1 MFAVLPVGKVRTVS
15 TYRKEILMSNSTILQ
30 VSARLDSDKQ
40 WSTLFDILHDYG
52 EELTA
57 VWLKGEKEL
66 SLSFAEMTRRADDY
80 AAWLTENTPEGGW
93 IAISVD
99 TCPNWPTLFWGVIRS
114 GHNALLLDASAT
126 DTMTQSL
133 LEEAGC
139 KVIISR
145 KPRGLS
151 GDIKQIDYKAVA
163 DAPRTIGFNP
173 VWGEYVAMCTSGTTG
188 RSRIFAYSGPAVC
201 EQALAAVQIHSENK
215 RIIRDDNRGR
225 KALAF
230 LPFHHVFGFMANVI
244 LVPFCGE
251 TNVYLPDRTP
261 NSIMNV
267 CRHFPPNLLIVVPL
281 VGNNLVKSLNKSVK
295 KEKPYRR
302 WLYRASTGVSLSV
315 QSVAPSFGLRL
326 AQQRLFAAIDA
337 KMLGNEVDVVILGGS
352 HTPAETLRSLNAL
365 GYYTVNGF
373 GMTETAIN
381 GFETSL
387 SLRKRLNGSVGST
400 LGSAQY
406 RVNADEGAKTGELQI
421 RGAGIHSGRVVQ
433 GEVLPPDTL
442 EGGWFP
448 TGDVAKMDD
457 TGRVFIKGR
466 LKDVIINE
474 SGENVYP
481 DDLED
486 SFSALPGVEQ
496 MCIVGFRRR
505 RKDRNEDV
513 VLVLNVGENYTD
525 TNYLNGL
532 AARIA
537 AINTRLPLNAH
548 IDRALVTPMSLP
560 LVSGIKV
567 KRIELKRLYEEKELI
582 YRELDLKAQN
592 AGAEISA
599 IEKEHAKSVV
609 QDEIRKKVRAMYAE
623 ALDIPEK
630 EISDKANFIEDL
642 QGDSLQVL
650 SIALKA
656 EEEWGI
662 TIPAEEYG
670 RCATVESMSRVVE
683 ELLNGTSDAGKPK
696 ERVPVR
702 PVTRFEDSPEY
713 LHFLERQKALVGNG
727 DNPYFVAHESPLLD
741 TGIVDGKEILEFGSY
756 NYVGMSGRKEVKDA
770 AKAAIDKY
778 GTSASGSRLLAGE
791 KMIHKELEAELADWK
806 HTEDAIVCVGGHSTN
821 VTFVG
826 NFCGKNDLILYD
838 ALAHNSIEQGCKLS
852 DATSRPFPHSDVAAL
867 ESILKSQR
875 AYFEKVLIVIEG
887 AYSMDGDIAPVP
899 DFVRVKKEYGCF
911 LMVDE
916 AHSACVIGEH
926 GGGVDE
932 YFGLNGDDIDI
943 KYGTLSKGLGTCGGY
958 LAGKKCLIDYLRYN
972 MPGFVF
978 SVGISPALAAGSLA
992 AIRTLRS
999 HPEIMEHLR
1008 TAIRSFTESAKRRH
1022 LDICLAGET
1031 AVLPVLVGKD
1041 EDAWLLS
1048 NELKKR
1054 GVSVP
1059 PAMYP
1064 AVPKGKARLRFCVI
1078 SEHKPE
1084 QIEKALDI
1092 LEATAKEFDIE
1103 LPRRNYDS

>member
-1 MFAVLPVGKVRTVS
+1 
-15 TYRKEILMSNSTILQ
+15 MSNMDALS
-30 VSARLDSDKQ
+30 VSARLEADK
-40 WSTLFDILHDYG
+40 SLAALFDILRDYG
-52 EELTA
+52 ETPAAL
-57 VWLKGEKEL
+57 WLKGEEEL
-66 SLSFAEMTRRADDY
+66 SLSYAEMTRRADDY
-80 AAWLTENTPEGGW
+80 ASLLSSLASDHGW
-93 IAISVD
+93 IAIAVD
-99 TCPNWPTLFWGVIRS
+99 TCHDWPTLFWGVIRS
-114 GHNALLLDASAT
+114 GHNALLLDASAA
-126 DTMTQSL
+126 DSMIQSL
-133 LEEAGC
+133 LDEAGC

-145 KPRGLS
+145 KPRGLT
-151 GDIKQIDYKAVA
+151 GDVRQIDFKTVVN
-163 DAPRTIGFNP
+163 APRTIGFTP
-173 VWGEYVAMCTSGTTG
+173 VWGNYVAMCTSGTTG
-188 RSRIFAYSGPAVC
+188 RSRIFAYSGEAVC
-201 EQALAAVQIHSENK
+201 EQALASVQVYHANQRVIHS
-215 RIIRDDNRGR
+215 DNRGR
-225 KALAF
+225 KLLAF
-230 LPFHHVFGFMANVI
+230 LPFHHVLGFMANVI
-244 LVPFCGE
+244 WGCFLGAA
-251 TNVYLPDRTP
+251 NVYLPDRTP
-261 NSIMNV
+261 NSIINV
-267 CRHFPPNLLIVVPL
+267 CRHFPPNLLVVVPL
-281 VGNNLVKSLNKSVK
+281 VGNSLVKSMNKTLK
-295 KEKPYRR
+295 KETPVKR
-302 WLYRASTGVSLSV
+302 SLFKAMNGLSLAM
-315 QSVAPSFGLRL
+315 QAVAPKAGLRL
-326 AQQRLFAAIDA
+326 AEKRLFASVNNKLLGTEVEAI
-337 KMLGNEVDVVILGGS
+337 ILGGS
-352 HTPAETLRSLNAL
+352 HTPVETLRSLNAL
-365 GYYTVNGF
+365 GYYTINGY
-373 GMTETAIN
+373 GMTETAVT
-381 GFETSL
+381 GFETSMR
-387 SLRKRLNGSVGST
+387 LRKRLNGSVGCS
-400 LGSAQY
+400 LGAAEY
-406 RVNADEGAKTGELQI
+406 RIANPGENGNGELQI
-421 RGAGIHSGRVVQ
+421 RGAGIHSGRVVH
-433 GEVLPPDTL
+433 GEVLPPDVL
-442 EGGWFP
+442 DGGWFP
-448 TGDVAKMDD
+448 TGDVAGMDAS
-457 TGRVFIKGR
+457 GRVYIRGR

-486 SFSALPGVEQ
+486 AFSALSGAEQ
-496 MCIVGFRRR
+496 ICVVGFRRNKR
-505 RKDRNEDV
+505 DNNEDV
-513 VLVLNVGENYTD
+513 VLVMNVGENYSD
-525 TNYLNGL
+525 NAYLNAL
-532 AARIA
+532 AGKVA
-537 AINTRLPLNAH
+537 AVNARLPLYSQL
-548 IDRALVTPMSLP
+548 DRALVTPMTLP

-567 KRIELKRLYEEKELI
+567 KRIELKRMYDEGELI
-582 YRELDLKAQN
+582 YRELDLRSQS
-592 AGAEISA
+592 AGAEIA
-599 IEKEHAKSVV
+599 AV
-609 QDEIRKKVRAMYAE
+609 QKAPGKTAVRDEIRRKVRAMYAE

-630 EISDKANFIEDL
+630 DITDSAHFIEDL

-670 RCATVESMSRVVE
+670 QCATVEGMARVVE
-683 ELLNGTSDAGKPK
+683 TLLNGPVPGEKPA

-702 PVTRFEDSPEY
+702 PITRFEDTPEY
-713 LHFLERQKALVGNG
+713 LHFLERQKALIGNG

-756 NYVGMSGRKEVKDA
+756 NYVGMSGRKEVKEA

-791 KMIHKELEAELADWK
+791 KMIHKELEKEIADWK

-826 NFCGKNDLILYD
+826 NFCGKKDLILYD

-867 ESILKSQR
+867 ESILKNQR
-875 AYFEKVLIVIEG
+875 AYYEKVLIVIEG

-916 AHSACVIGEH
+916 AHSACVIGQT

-932 YFGLNGDDIDI
+932 YFNLDGNDIDI

-958 LAGKKCLIDYLRYN
+958 LAGKKCMIDYLRYN

-1008 TAIRSFTESAKRRH
+1008 TAIKAFSDSARRRH

-1041 EDAWLLS
+1041 EDAWFLS

-1084 QIEKALDI
+1084 QIERALDI
-1092 LEATAKEFDIE
+1092 LEATAKEFGIE
-1103 LPRRNYDS
+1103 LPRRNYD

>member
-1 MFAVLPVGKVRTVS
+1 
-15 TYRKEILMSNSTILQ
+15 MSNLDALSVSERLEADKSLNNLFTIL
-30 VSARLDSDKQ
+30 RE
-40 WSTLFDILHDYG
+40 YG
-52 EELTA
+52 EATA
-57 VWLKGEKEL
+57 ALWLNGEQEM
-66 SLSFAEMTRRADDY
+66 SRSYAEMARRADDY
-80 AAWLTENTPEGGW
+80 AACLQSLVPDGGW
-93 IAISVD
+93 IALAVD
-99 TCPNWPTLFWGVIRS
+99 TCYEWPSLYWGILRS
-114 GHNALLLDASAT
+114 GHNALLLDAGAG
-126 DTMTQSL
+126 DPMIQGL
-133 LEEAGC
+133 LDEAGC
-139 KVIISR
+139 KIIISR
-145 KPRGLS
+145 KPRGLA
-151 GDIKQIDYKAVA
+151 GNIRQIDYKTVK
-163 DAPRTIGFNP
+163 DAPRIIGFEP
-173 VWGEYVAMCTSGTTG
+173 TWGEYTAMCTSGTTG
-188 RSRIFAYSGPAVC
+188 RSRIYAYNGEAIC
-201 EQALAAVQIHSENK
+201 EQALKSVSVFRNNQ
-215 RIIRDDNRGR
+215 RIIGLDNTGR
-225 KALAF
+225 RILCF
-230 LPFHHVFGFMANVI
+230 LPFHHVLGFMACVI
-244 LVPFCGE
+244 WAHFMGMSC
-251 TNVYLPDRTP
+251 VYLPDRTP
-261 NSIMNV
+261 SSIQRA
-267 CRHFPPNLLIVVPL
+267 CRHFPPHMAVVVPL
-281 VGNNLVKSLNKSVK
+281 VGNSLVKSLERTLK
-295 KEKPYRR
+295 KESAGKRTQFK
-302 WLYRASTGVSLSV
+302 LMTGLSLGL
-315 QSVAPSFGLRL
+315 QRIAPART
-326 AQQRLFAAIDA
+326 
-337 KMLGNEVDVVILGGS
+337 LGWAEKKVFREITPKLLGSELDVLILGGS
-352 HTPAETLRSLNAL
+352 HAPAETLRTLNAL
-365 GYYTVNGF
+365 GYYTVVGY

-381 GFETSL
+381 GFENAMSL
-387 SLRKRLNGSVGST
+387 KYRLNGSVGAA
-400 LGSAQY
+400 LGTAEY
-406 RVNADEGAKTGELQI
+406 RIAGADRPGQSGELQV
-421 RGAGIHSGRVVQ
+421 RGPGIHSGRLVS
-433 GEVLPPDTL
+433 GEMLPPDTL
-442 EGGWFP
+442 EDGWYP
-448 TGDVAKMDD
+448 TGDIAEMDAG
-457 TGRVFIKGR
+457 GRVYIKGR

-481 DDLED
+481 DDMED
-486 SFSALPGVEQ
+486 AFASLRGVEQ
-496 MCIVGFRRR
+496 LSVVGFRRNKR
-505 RKDRNEDV
+505 DSNEDI
-513 VLVLNVGENYTD
+513 VLVMNVGENYSD
-525 TNYLNGL
+525 SEYLNTL
-532 AARIA
+532 AGQVA
-537 AINTRLPLNAH
+537 AANSRLPLYTQL
-548 IDRALVTPMSLP
+548 DRAIVTPSVLP

-567 KRIELKRLYEEKELI
+567 KRIELKRLWEEKELI
-582 YRELDLKAQN
+582 YRELDLHEGS
-592 AGAEISA
+592 AGSEVGASG
-599 IEKEHAKSVV
+599 KESSPAAVR
-609 QDEIRKKVRAMYAE
+609 DEIRRKVRALYAE
-623 ALDIPEK
+623 ALEIPES
-630 EISDKANFIEDL
+630 EIGDNAHFIEDL

-650 SIALKA
+650 SMALKA

-670 RCATVESMSRVVE
+670 QCATVNGMAQVVE
-683 ELLNGTSDAGKPK
+683 ALLKGPVQENRAA

-702 PVTRFEDSPEY
+702 PITRFEDTPEY
-713 LHFLERQKALVGNG
+713 LHFVERQKALVGSG

-756 NYVGMSGRKEVKDA
+756 NYVGMSGRKEVKEA

-791 KMIHKELEAELADWK
+791 KMVHKELEAESADWK

-852 DATSRPFPHSDVAAL
+852 DATSRPFPHSDPKAL
-867 ESILKSQR
+867 ETILKSQR
-875 AYFEKVLIVIEG
+875 AYYEKVLIVIEG

-899 DFVRVKKEYGCF
+899 EFVRIKKEYGCF

-916 AHSACVIGEH
+916 AHSACVIGKT

-932 YFGLNGDDIDI
+932 YFGLDGNDIDI

-992 AIRTLRS
+992 AIRTLRA

-1008 TAIRSFTESAKRRH
+1008 TAIRSFAESARRRH

-1092 LEATAKEFDIE
+1092 LEATAREFGIE
-1103 LPRRNYDS
+1103 LPRRHYD

>member
-1 MFAVLPVGKVRTVS
+1 
-15 TYRKEILMSNSTILQ
+15 MSNMDVLS
-30 VSARLDSDKQ
+30 VSSRLKADK
-40 WSTLFDILHDYG
+40 SLVALFDILRDYG
-52 EELTA
+52 DA
-57 VWLKGEKEL
+57 PAAFWLKGEEEL

-80 AAWLTENTPEGGW
+80 ASFLSSLVPDHGW
-93 IAISVD
+93 IAIAVD
-99 TCPNWPTLFWGVIRS
+99 TCHDWPTLFWGVVRS
-114 GHNALLLDASAT
+114 GHNALLLDASAA
-126 DTMTQSL
+126 DSMLQSL
-133 LEEAGC
+133 LDEAGC

-151 GDIKQIDYKAVA
+151 GDVRQIDFKTVVN
-163 DAPRTIGFNP
+163 APRTIGFTP
-173 VWGEYVAMCTSGTTG
+173 VWGSYVAMCTSGTTG
-188 RSRIFAYSGPAVC
+188 RSRIFAYSGEAVC
-201 EQALAAVQIHSENK
+201 EQALASVQVFQANPRVICS
-215 RIIRDDNRGR
+215 DNRGR
-225 KALAF
+225 KLLAF
-230 LPFHHVFGFMANVI
+230 LPFHHVLGFMANV
-244 LVPFCGE
+244 VWGGFVGVA
-251 TNVYLPDRTP
+251 NVYLPDRTP
-261 NSIMNV
+261 NSIINI
-267 CRHFPPNLLIVVPL
+267 CRHFPPNLMVVVPL
-281 VGNNLVKSLNKSVK
+281 VGNSLVKSLNKTLK
-295 KEKPYRR
+295 KESRARR
-302 WLYRASTGVSLSV
+302 SLFKVSGTLSLGL
-315 QSVAPSFGLRL
+315 QTVAPKAGLRL
-326 AQQRLFAAIDA
+326 AQKKLFASVNNKLLGTELDA
-337 KMLGNEVDVVILGGS
+337 LIFGGS
-352 HTPAETLRSLNAL
+352 HTPAETLRTLNSL
-365 GYYTVNGF
+365 GYYTVNGY
-373 GMTETAIN
+373 GMTETAIT

-387 SLRKRLNGSVGST
+387 SLRKRLNGSVGRT
-400 LGSAQY
+400 LGAAEY
-406 RVNADEGAKTGELQI
+406 RIANKAENGNGELQI
-421 RGAGIHSGRVVQ
+421 RGAGIHSGRVVH
-433 GEVLPPDTL
+433 GEILPPDVID
-442 EGGWFP
+442 GGWYP
-448 TGDVAKMDD
+448 TGDVAGMDS
-457 TGRVFIKGR
+457 TGRVFIRGR

-486 SFSALPGVEQ
+486 AFSAISGVEQ
-496 MCIVGFRRR
+496 ICVVGFRRNKR
-505 RKDRNEDV
+505 DNNEDV
-513 VLVLNVGENYTD
+513 VLVMNVGENYSD
-525 TNYLNGL
+525 SSYLNTL
-532 AARIA
+532 AGRVA
-537 AINTRLPLNAH
+537 AVNARLPLYSQL
-548 IDRALVTPMSLP
+548 DRAIVTPMALP

-567 KRIELKRLYEEKELI
+567 KRIELKRMYDEKELI
-582 YRELDLKAQN
+582 YRELDLRSQS
-592 AGAEISA
+592 AGAEIA
-599 IEKEHAKSVV
+599 AATKAPGKTAVR
-609 QDEIRKKVRAMYAE
+609 DEIRRKVRSMYAE

-630 EISDKANFIEDL
+630 DITDTAHFIEDL

-670 RCATVESMSRVVE
+670 QCATVEGMSRVVE
-683 ELLNGTSDAGKPK
+683 TLLNGPVQGEKPA

-702 PVTRFEDSPEY
+702 PITRFEDTPEY
-713 LHFLERQKALVGNG
+713 IHFLERQKALIGSG

-756 NYVGMSGRKEVKDA
+756 NYVGMSGRKEVREA

-791 KMIHKELEAELADWK
+791 KMIHKELEKEIADWK

-826 NFCGKNDLILYD
+826 NFCGKKDLILYD

-867 ESILKSQR
+867 ESILKNQR
-875 AYFEKVLIVIEG
+875 AYYEKVLIVIEG

-916 AHSACVIGEH
+916 AHSACVIGQT

-932 YFGLNGDDIDI
+932 YFGLDGNDIDI

-958 LAGKKCLIDYLRYN
+958 LAGKKCMIDYLRYN

-1008 TAIRSFTESAKRRH
+1008 TAIKAFSDSARRRH

-1041 EDAWLLS
+1041 EDAWFLS

-1084 QIEKALDI
+1084 QIERALDI
-1092 LEATAKEFDIE
+1092 LEATAKEFGIE
-1103 LPRRNYDS
+1103 LPRRNYD

>member
-1 MFAVLPVGKVRTVS
+1 MSQTD
-15 TYRKEILMSNSTILQ
+15 LMQAT
-30 VSARLDSDKQ
+30 ARLENDKRLPA
-40 WSTLFDILHDYG
+40 LFDLIRDYG
-52 EELTA
+52 DVPCG
-57 VWLKGEKEL
+57 VWLKGEEKL
-66 SLSFAEMTRRADDY
+66 SMSYAEMARRADDY
-80 AAWLTENTPEGGW
+80 AAYLKENTPAEGW
-93 IAISVD
+93 IGIAVD
-99 TCPNWPTLFWGVIRS
+99 TCPNWPSLFWGVLRS
-114 GHNALLLDASAT
+114 GHNALLLDASAA
-126 DTMTQSL
+126 DNMIQGL

-139 KVIISR
+139 RVIISR

-151 GDIKQIDYKAVA
+151 GDIRQIDYRAVA
-163 DAPRTIGFNP
+163 DAPRTIGFTP
-173 VWGEYVAMCTSGTTG
+173 AWGEYVAMCTSGTTG
-188 RSRIFAYSGPAVC
+188 TSRIFAYSGAAVC
-201 EQALAAVQIHSENK
+201 EQALTSMYIFRNNPRVIHRENA
-215 RIIRDDNRGR
+215 GR
-225 KALAF
+225 LCLAF
-230 LPFHHVFGFMANVI
+230 LPFHHVLGFMANMVWI
-244 LVPFCGE
+244 PFLGA

-281 VGNNLVKSLNKSVK
+281 VGNNLVKSLERSMK
-295 KEKPYRR
+295 KEKAVRR
-302 WLYRASTGVSLSV
+302 WLYRASSRLSLAV
-315 QSVAPSFGLRL
+315 QYIAPGFGLRL
-326 AQQRLFAAIDA
+326 AEKHLFAGIDSRL
-337 KMLGNEVDVVILGGS
+337 LGTEVEALILGGS
-352 HTPAETLRSLNAL
+352 HTPTETLRTLNAL
-365 GYYTVNGF
+365 GYYTINGY
-373 GMTETAIN
+373 GMTETAVN
-381 GFETSL
+381 GFETSM
-387 SLRKRLNGSVGST
+387 SLRRRLSGSVGAT
-400 LGSAQY
+400 LGSAEY
-406 RVNADEGAKTGELQI
+406 RIAGEKGAKTGELQV
-421 RGAGIHSGRVVQ
+421 RGPGIHSGRVVK
-433 GEVLPPDTL
+433 GKILPPDTL
-442 EGGWFP
+442 DGGWFP
-448 TGDVAKMDD
+448 TGDIASMDT
-457 TGRVFIKGR
+457 TGRVTIKGR

-486 SFSALPGVEQ
+486 AFSALSGAEQ
-496 MCIVGFRRR
+496 ICVVGFPRNKR
-505 RKDRNEDV
+505 DNNEDV
-513 VLVLNVGENYTD
+513 TLVLNVGNNYTD
-525 TNYLNGL
+525 KQYLDTL
-532 AARIA
+532 AGKVA
-537 AINTRLPLNAH
+537 AVNTRLPLYAQL
-548 IDRALVTPMSLP
+548 DRAIVTPMNLP

-567 KRIELKRLYEEKELI
+567 KRIELKRMYEAKELI
-582 YRELDLKAQN
+582 YRELDLRAQS
-592 AGAEISA
+592 AGAEVAAVSA
-599 IEKEHAKSVV
+599 ENRTRSAL
-609 QDEIRKKVRAMYAE
+609 QDQIRNKVRAMYAE

-630 EISDKANFIEDL
+630 EISDRANFIEDL

-670 RCATVESMSRVVE
+670 QCATVEGMARVVE
-683 ELLNGTSDAGKPK
+683 ELLNGGAENSKPK

-702 PVTRFEDSPEY
+702 PITRFENSPEY
-713 LHFLERQKALVGNG
+713 LHFLERQKALVGSG

-756 NYVGMSGRKEVKDA
+756 NYIGMSGRKEVKEA

-791 KMIHKELEAELADWK
+791 KMVHKELEKEIADWK

-852 DATSRPFPHSDVAAL
+852 DATSRPFPHSDPAAL

-875 AYFEKVLIVIEG
+875 AYYEKVLIVIEG

-899 DFVRVKKEYGCF
+899 EFVRIKKEYGCF

-932 YFGLNGDDIDI
+932 YFHLDANDIDI

-978 SVGISPALAAGSLA
+978 SVGISPALAAGSLE
-992 AIRTLRS
+992 AIRLLRS

-1008 TAIRSFTESAKRRH
+1008 TAIRSFAESAKRRH

-1084 QIEKALDI
+1084 QIERALDI
-1092 LEATAKEFDIE
+1092 LENTAKEFGIE
-1103 LPRRNYDS
+1103 LPRRNYD

>member
-1 MFAVLPVGKVRTVS
+1 MLKPAIW
-15 TYRKEILMSNSTILQ
+15 KEALMSNMDFHQ
-30 VSARLDSDKQ
+30 VSSRLEADKQ
-40 WSTLFDILHDYG
+40 FSALFDVMREYG
-52 EELTA
+52 DTPAA
-57 VWLKGEKEL
+57 VWLKGDEEL
-66 SLSFAEMTRRADDY
+66 SLSYKEMIRRADDF
-80 AAWLTENTPEGGW
+80 AAFLMAGTPEGGW
-93 IAISVD
+93 IALAVD
-99 TCPNWPTLFWGVIRS
+99 TCPNWPSLFWGTIRS
-114 GHNALLLDASAT
+114 GHNVLLLDASAS
-126 DTMTQSL
+126 DSMLQGL
-133 LEEAGC
+133 LDEAGC

-145 KPRGLS
+145 KPRGLT
-151 GDIKQIDYKAVA
+151 GDIHQVDYRDVA
-163 DAPRTIGFNP
+163 NAPRAIGFKP

-188 RSRIFAYSGPAVC
+188 RSRIFVYSGRAVC
-201 EQALAAVQIHSENK
+201 EQALASLQINQANP
-215 RIIRDDNRGR
+215 RIIHADNRGR
-225 KALAF
+225 RVLAF
-230 LPFHHVFGFMANVI
+230 LPFHHVLGFMANIV
-244 LVPFCGE
+244 LVLFLGA
-251 TNVYLPDRTP
+251 TNVYLQDRTP
-261 NSIMNV
+261 KSIMNA

-281 VGNNLVKSLNKSVK
+281 VGNNLVKSLKKSVK
-295 KEKPYRR
+295 KEKAFRR
-302 WLYRASTGVSLSV
+302 WLFRASTTLSLGI

-326 AQQRLFAAIDA
+326 AQKRLFAGIDT
-337 KMLGNEVDVVILGGS
+337 KLLGTEVDVLILGGS
-352 HTPAETLRSLNAL
+352 HTPMETLRTLNAL
-365 GYYTVNGF
+365 GYYTVNGY

-381 GFETSL
+381 GFETSM
-387 SLRKRLNGSVGST
+387 SLRKRLNGSVGT
-400 LGSAQY
+400 ALGAAEY
-406 RVNADEGAKTGELQI
+406 RVSGESGAKTGELQI
-421 RGAGIHSGRVVQ
+421 RGDVIHSGRVVQ
-433 GEVLPPDTL
+433 GQVLPPDTL
-442 EGGWFP
+442 DGGWFP
-448 TGDVAKMDD
+448 TGDVAVMDR
-457 TGRVFIKGR
+457 TGRVTIKGR

-486 SFSALPGVEQ
+486 AFSALSGVEQ
-496 MCIVGFRRR
+496 ICVVGFPRNKR
-505 RKDRNEDV
+505 DNNEDV

-525 TNYLNGL
+525 QDYLNRL
-532 AARIA
+532 AGRVA
-537 AINTRLPLNAH
+537 AVNARLPLYAQL
-548 IDRALVTPMSLP
+548 DRALVTPMNLP

-567 KRIELKRLYEEKELI
+567 KRIELKRMYEEKELI
-582 YRELDLKAQN
+582 YRELDLRAQS
-592 AGAEISA
+592 AGAEVAAAAEKSRNQSA
-599 IEKEHAKSVV
+599 M
-609 QDEIRKKVRAMYAE
+609 QDEIRRKVRAMYAE
-623 ALDIPEK
+623 ALDMPEK
-630 EISDKANFIEDL
+630 EISDTANFIEDL

-670 RCATVESMSRVVE
+670 QCATVASMAQVVE
-683 ELLNGTSDAGKPK
+683 NLLNGNVPGSKPR

-702 PVTRFEDSPEY
+702 PVIRFEDSPEY
-713 LHFLERQKALVGNG
+713 LHFMERQKALVGNG
-727 DNPYFVAHESPLLD
+727 DNPYFVCHESPLLD
-741 TGIVDGKEILEFGSY
+741 TGIVDGKQILEFGSY

-791 KMIHKELEAELADWK
+791 KMVHKELEKEIADWK

-867 ESILKSQR
+867 ESILKNQR
-875 AYFEKVLIVIEG
+875 AYYEKVLIIIEG
-887 AYSMDGDIAPVP
+887 AYSMDGDIAPLP

-916 AHSACVIGEH
+916 AHSACVIGQT

-932 YFGLNGDDIDI
+932 YFNLDGNDIDI

-999 HPEIMEHLR
+999 HPEIMDNLR
-1008 TAIRSFTESAKRRH
+1008 AAIKAFADSAKRRH

-1084 QIEKALDI
+1084 QIEHALDI
-1092 LEATAKEFDIE
+1092 LESTAQEFGIE
-1103 LPRRNYDS
+1103 LPRRIYD

>member
-1 MFAVLPVGKVRTVS
+1 
-15 TYRKEILMSNSTILQ
+15 MSNTDALS
-30 VSARLDSDKQ
+30 VSEQLKADKTLA
-40 WSTLFDILHDYG
+40 TLFEIIRSYG
-52 EELTA
+52 DTPA
-57 VWLKGEKEL
+57 AFWLKGEEEL
-66 SLSFAEMTRRADDY
+66 SLSYAEMARRADDF
-80 AAWLTENTPEGGW
+80 ASCLSSLIPEKGW
-93 IAISVD
+93 VAIAVD
-99 TCPNWPTLFWGVIRS
+99 TCHNWPTLFWGVIRS
-114 GHNALLLDASAT
+114 GHNVLLLDASAA
-126 DTMTQSL
+126 DSMLQSL

-139 KVIISR
+139 KVIITR

-151 GDIKQIDYKAVA
+151 GDIRQIDYKTITA
-163 DAPRTIGFNP
+163 APRTIGFKP
-173 VWGEYVAMCTSGTTG
+173 DWGEYVAMCTSGTTG
-188 RSRIFAYSGPAVC
+188 RSRIFAYSGEAIC
-201 EQALAAVQIHSENK
+201 EQALASVQANQACTRVIADRNQ
-215 RIIRDDNRGR
+215 GR
-225 KALAF
+225 KVMAF
-230 LPFHHVFGFMANVI
+230 LPFHHIMGFMANVI
-244 LVPFCGE
+244 WASFMGFV
-251 TNVYLPDRTP
+251 NVYLPDRTP
-261 NSIMNV
+261 NSILNV

-281 VGNNLVKSLNKSVK
+281 VGNSLVKSLEKNLK
-295 KEKPYRR
+295 KQKPARR
-302 WLYRASTGVSLSV
+302 FLFKVMSTLSMAI
-315 QSVAPSFGLRL
+315 QSVAPSFGLRF
-326 AQQRLFAAIDA
+326 AEKKLFAAVNNKLLGTEIDA
-337 KMLGNEVDVVILGGS
+337 IILGGS
-352 HTPAETLRSLNAL
+352 HTPAKTLRSLNAL
-365 GYYTVNGF
+365 GYYTINGY
-373 GMTETAIN
+373 GMTETAIT
-381 GFETSL
+381 GFETSIR
-387 SLRKRLNGSVGST
+387 LRKRLHGSVGHT
-400 LGSAQY
+400 LGAAEY
-406 RVNADEGAKTGELQI
+406 RVVRQEGSGRNGELQI
-421 RGAGIHSGRVVQ
+421 RGAGIHSGRVVS
-433 GEVLPPDTL
+433 GELLPPDTID
-442 EGGWFP
+442 GGWYP
-448 TGDVAKMDD
+448 TGDIAGMDS
-457 TGRVFIKGR
+457 TGRVYIRGR

-486 SFSALPGVEQ
+486 SFSALPGIEQ
-496 MCIVGFRRR
+496 LCVVGFRRNR
-505 RKDRNEDV
+505 RDKNEDI

-525 TNYLNGL
+525 SAYLSTL
-532 AARIA
+532 AGKVAS
-537 AINTRLPLNAH
+537 INTRLPIYTQ
-548 IDRALVTPMSLP
+548 IDRVLVTPMSLP

-567 KRIELKRLYEEKELI
+567 KRIELKRLYDEGELI
-582 YRELDLKAQN
+582 YRELDLRSQS
-592 AGAEISA
+592 AGSEVAAVRKSA
-599 IEKEHAKSVV
+599 GKSAV
-609 QDEIRKKVRAMYAE
+609 QDDIRRKVRAMYAD
-623 ALDIPEK
+623 ALEIPEND
-630 EISDKANFIEDL
+630 ISDTANFIEDL

-670 RCATVESMSRVVE
+670 QCATVESMSRVVE
-683 ELLNGTSDAGKPK
+683 SLLEGPVSTEKPA
-696 ERVPVR
+696 ERIPVR
-702 PVTRFEDSPEY
+702 PITRFEDTPEY
-713 LHFLERQKALVGNG
+713 LHFLERQRALIGSG
-727 DNPYFVAHESPLLD
+727 DNPYFICHESPLLD

-791 KMIHKELEAELADWK
+791 KMIHKELEKELADWK

-838 ALAHNSIEQGCKLS
+838 ALAHNSIEQGCRLS
-852 DATSRPFPHSDVAAL
+852 EATSRPFPHNDTAAL
-867 ESILKSQR
+867 ESILKNQR

-916 AHSACVIGEH
+916 AHSACVIGKT

-932 YFGLNGDDIDI
+932 YFGLDSNDIDI

-992 AIRTLRS
+992 AIRTLRA

-1008 TAIRSFTESAKRRH
+1008 TAIKAFADSARRRR

-1092 LEATAKEFDIE
+1092 LESTAQEFGIE
-1103 LPRRNYDS
+1103 LPRRNYD

>member
-1 MFAVLPVGKVRTVS
+1 
-15 TYRKEILMSNSTILQ
+15 MSNPTILQ
-30 VSARLDSDKQ
+30 VCARLEADKQ
-40 WSTLFDILHDYG
+40 WSALFDLLRDYG
-52 EELTA
+52 ETPAA
-57 VWLKGEKEL
+57 VWLKGDKEL
-66 SLSFAEMTRRADDY
+66 SLTYAEMARRADDL
-80 AAWLTENTPEGGW
+80 AAWIASATPEGGW
-93 IAISVD
+93 IAVAVD
-99 TCPNWPTLFWGVIRS
+99 TCHNWPSLFWGVLRS
-114 GHNALLLDASAT
+114 GHNVLLLDASAS
-126 DTMTQSL
+126 DAMIQGL
-133 LEEAGC
+133 MEEAGC
-139 KVIISR
+139 KIIISR

-151 GDIKQIDYKAVA
+151 GDIRQIDYKTVA
-163 DAPRTIGFNP
+163 DAPRTIGFVP

-188 RSRIFAYSGPAVC
+188 RSRIFAYSGAAVC
-201 EQALAAVQIHSENK
+201 EQALIDIQIHRECR
-215 RIIRDDNRGR
+215 RIIREDNRGR
-225 KALAF
+225 RVLAF
-230 LPFHHVFGFMANVI
+230 LPFHHVLGFMANMV
-244 LVPFCGE
+244 LAPLCGI
-251 TNVYLPDRTP
+251 TNVFLPDRTP

-281 VGNNLVKSLNKSVK
+281 VGNSLVKSLKKSVR
-295 KEKPYRR
+295 KEKPVKR
-302 WLYRASTGVSLSV
+302 WLFRVSAGLSLAV

-326 AQQRLFAAIDA
+326 AQKRLFSAVDER
-337 KMLGNEVDVVILGGS
+337 MLGTEVDVVIFGGS
-352 HTPAETLRSLNAL
+352 HTPAETLRTLNAL

-373 GMTETAIN
+373 GMTETGIN

-387 SLRKRLNGSVGST
+387 SLRKRLNGSVGTS
-400 LGSAQY
+400 LGASEY
-406 RVNADEGAKTGELQI
+406 RIAGGDPSKTGELQI
-421 RGAGIHSGRVVQ
+421 RGACIHSGRVVGGQ
-433 GEVLPPDTL
+433 ILPPDTL
-442 EGGWFP
+442 DGGWFP
-448 TGDVAKMDD
+448 TGDIARMDD
-457 TGRVFIKGR
+457 SGRVFIKGR

-486 SFSALPGVEQ
+486 TFSSLSGVEQ
-496 MCIVGFRRR
+496 MCVVGFRRNR
-505 RKDRNEDV
+505 RDRNEDV
-513 VLVLNVGENYTD
+513 TLVLNVGENYTD
-525 TNYLNGL
+525 REYLDAL
-532 AARIA
+532 AGRVA
-537 AINTRLPLNAH
+537 ALNARLPLYAQL
-548 IDRALVTPMSLP
+548 DRALVTPMSLP

-582 YRELDLKAQN
+582 YRELDLRAQS
-592 AGAEISA
+592 AGAEVAASEKARTKSA
-599 IEKEHAKSVV
+599 L
-609 QDEIRKKVRAMYAE
+609 QDEIRRKVRAMYAE
-623 ALDIPEK
+623 ALDMPEK
-630 EISDKANFIEDL
+630 DIADTANFIEDL

-670 RCATVESMSRVVE
+670 QCATVESMSRVVE
-683 ELLNGTSDAGKPK
+683 DLLSGSAGSEKPR
-696 ERVPVR
+696 ERIPVR
-702 PVTRFEDSPEY
+702 PITRFEDSPEY

-756 NYVGMSGRKEVKDA
+756 NYIGMSGRKEVKEA

-791 KMIHKELEAELADWK
+791 KMIHKELERELADWK

-867 ESILKSQR
+867 EGILKNQR
-875 AYFEKVLIVIEG
+875 AYYEKVLIIIEG

-932 YFGLNGDDIDI
+932 YFGLDGSDIDI

-992 AIRTLRS
+992 AIRTLRA

-1031 AVLPVLVGKD
+1031 AVLPVLVGRD

-1092 LEATAKEFDIE
+1092 LESTAQEFGID
-1103 LPRRNYDS
+1103 LPRRTYDT